1 MNLSILQIN
10 SIHSLWVHQDSKS
23 QAIYPINDLFLP
35 IPIPIPI
42 IGATILFLLR
52 LPLLLSL
59 LLLLLLLL
67 LLPIAIL
74 TQEASLMEA
83 VATIDSVAF
92 QVNGSYQKRSHQA
105 GFREEVERRS
115 TTSQPSIYDSLSER
129 LSFFALFSF

>member
-23 QAIYPINDLFLP
+23 QAIYPINDLFL
-35 IPIPIPI
+35 PIPIPI

-83 VATIDSVAF
+83 VATIDSVAM
-92 QVNGSYQKRSHQA
+92 K
-105 GFREEVERRS
+105 
-115 TTSQPSIYDSLSER
+115 
-129 LSFFALFSF
+129 